1 MQERRSPSTRRRPS
15 TSTAALVDALAS
27 PNKRRSV
34 PRRMP
39 PEMLATLAGS
49 IESVAATAGPVVEAT
64 ADAARGDDPERQKER
79 LLVALRNLDAAMSEA
94 ALTVRAALN
103 DIEGVP
109 RRPQRHK

>member
-1 MQERRSPSTRRRPS
+1 MQERRSTPPRRRPPHNPDAL
-15 TSTAALVDALAS
+15 AAALAS
-27 PNKRRSV
+27 PRRRGL

-39 PEMLATLAGS
+39 AELLASLAGS

-64 ADAARGDDPERQKER
+64 ADAAKGDDPERQKER
-79 LLVALRNLDAAMSEA
+79 LLVALRNLEAAMSEA
-94 ALTVRAALN
+94 TVTVRAALQ